1 MNLQKNLYDYGTF
14 IVLFNEFD
22 LDAKVLEE
30 LNKNTTQS
38 LIMKYPKKY
47 L

>member
-47 L
+47 